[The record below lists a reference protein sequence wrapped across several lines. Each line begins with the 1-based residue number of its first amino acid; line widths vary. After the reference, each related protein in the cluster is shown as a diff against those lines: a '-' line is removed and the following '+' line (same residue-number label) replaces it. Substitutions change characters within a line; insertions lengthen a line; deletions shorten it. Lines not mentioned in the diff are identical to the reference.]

1 MRARALLAAG
11 VSLLAA
17 ACAVGPNYQRPDAPV
32 SPAYKEPVPA
42 PTPGAVVAS
51 EWKPAQPADAANRE
65 TWWEVYGDP
74 DLNALEEKVSVSNQN
89 LALADAQFRG
99 ARAVARGARAELFP
113 TLSVSPSV
121 TRSHSL
127 SRNSALPGAP
137 AGTATTY
144 QLAGDVSYEFDVW
157 GRIRRNVESR
167 VEAAQASAA
176 DLEVAR
182 LSLHAELAADY
193 FLLRGADAQA
203 RILRTNV
210 DAYEKARQ
218 LTVDRHAQG
227 VVSGVDVAQAETQLE
242 STRAQLTEI
251 ELSRA
256 QLEHAIAILTGQPP
270 ALLTIAP
277 TDTETLPVVVP
288 PDLPSTLLE
297 RRPDIAAAE
306 RRVASANA
314 GIGVAQAAFFPQ
326 FLLNATGGWEG
337 NSVTKWFSAP
347 NLFWSLGVALA
358 QTIFDGGARIAG
370 KEQAIAA
377 WDASVASYRESVL
390 EAFQDVEDQL
400 AALSLL
406 SRESDEQA
414 RALDAAQRALVLADN
429 RYKGGVTSYLEVVVA
444 QAVALNNERAAVDLK
459 TRQLVANVS
468 LIKALGGG
476 WTAAEIP
483 EPRAVLASVPSAA
496 EVPPGSD
503 SPPPPPRP

>member
-1 MRARALLAAG
+1 MRTRALLAAAP
-11 VSLLAA
+11 LLALA
-17 ACAVGPNYQRPDAPV
+17 SACAVGPNYKRPDAPV
-32 SPAYKEPVPA
+32 PPAYKEPAPA
-42 PTPGAVVAS
+42 PTPGAAAAS

-65 TWWEVYGDP
+65 AWWEVYGDP
-74 DLNALEEKVSVSNQN
+74 ELNALEEKVSVSNQN

-99 ARAVARGARAELFP
+99 ARAVARGARAEFFP

-121 TRSHSL
+121 ARSHSL

-193 FLLRGADAQA
+193 FMLRGADAQA

-227 VVSGVDVAQAETQLE
+227 VASGVDVAQAETQLE
-242 STRAQLTEI
+242 STRVQLTEI

-270 ALLTIAP
+270 AALSIAP
-277 TDTETLPVVVP
+277 TDTVTLPVLVP

-337 NSVTKWFSAP
+337 NSVTRWFSAP

-400 AALSLL
+400 VALSLL

-414 RALDAAQRALVLADN
+414 RATDAAERALVLADN

-459 TRQLVANVS
+459 TRQLVANVR

-476 WTAAEIP
+476 WTETELP
-483 EPRAVLASVPSAA
+483 EPRAVLASVPEAQSK
-496 EVPPGSD
+496 
-503 SPPPPPRP
+503 

>member
-1 MRARALLAAG
+1 MRAGALLAAAA
-11 VSLLAA
+11 SLLAA

-32 SPAYKEPVPA
+32 PPAYKEPA
-42 PTPGAVVAS
+42 PTPGAAAAS

-65 TWWEVYGDP
+65 AWWEVYGDP
-74 DLNALEEKVSVSNQN
+74 ELNALEEKVSVSNQN

-121 TRSHSL
+121 TRSHSPL
-127 SRNSALPGAP
+127 SRGSALPGAP
-137 AGTATTY
+137 TGTATTY
-144 QLAGDVSYEFDVW
+144 QLSGDVSYEFDVW

-210 DAYEKARQ
+210 DAYEKTRQ

-277 TDTETLPVVVP
+277 TDTETLPVLAP

-347 NLFWSLGVALA
+347 SLFWSLGVALA

-414 RALDAAQRALVLADN
+414 RATDAAERALVLADN

-476 WTAAEIP
+476 WTAAELP

-496 EVPPGSD
+496 QVPPGGD

>member
-1 MRARALLAAG
+1 MRTRALLAAAAS
-11 VSLLAA
+11 VLALTS
-17 ACAVGPNYQRPDAPV
+17 ACAVGPNYRRPDAPV
-32 SPAYKEPVPA
+32 PPAYKEPAPA
-42 PTPGAVVAS
+42 PTPGAAAAS

-65 TWWEVYGDP
+65 AWWEVYGDP
-74 DLNALEEKVSVSNQN
+74 ELNALEEKVSVSNQN

-99 ARAVARGARAELFP
+99 ARAVARGARAEFFP

-121 TRSHSL
+121 ARSHSL

-193 FLLRGADAQA
+193 FMLRGADAQA

-227 VVSGVDVAQAETQLE
+227 VASGVDVAQAETQLE
-242 STRAQLTEI
+242 STRVQLTEI

-270 ALLTIAP
+270 AALSIAP
-277 TDTETLPVVVP
+277 TDTVTLPVLVP

-337 NSVTKWFSAP
+337 NSVTRWFSAP

-400 AALSLL
+400 VALSLL

-414 RALDAAQRALVLADN
+414 RATDAAERALVLADN

-476 WTAAEIP
+476 WTETELP
-483 EPRAVLASVPSAA
+483 KPRAVLASVPEAA
-496 EVPPGSD
+496 K
-503 SPPPPPRP
+503 SP

>member
-1 MRARALLAAG
+1 MRARALLAAAPA
-11 VSLLAA
+11 VLALTS
-17 ACAVGPNYQRPDAPV
+17 ACAVGPNYRRPDAPV
-32 SPAYKEPVPA
+32 PPAYKEPVPA
-42 PTPGAVVAS
+42 PTPGAAAPS

-65 TWWEVYGDP
+65 AWWEVYGDP
-74 DLNALEEKVSVSNQN
+74 QLNALEEKVSVSNQN

-99 ARAVARGARAELFP
+99 ARAVARGARAEFFP

-193 FLLRGADAQA
+193 FMLRGADAQA

-227 VVSGVDVAQAETQLE
+227 VASGVDVAQAETQLE
-242 STRAQLTEI
+242 STRVQLTEI

-270 ALLTIAP
+270 AALSIAP
-277 TDTETLPVVVP
+277 TDVETLPVLVP

-414 RALDAAQRALVLADN
+414 RALDAADRAAVLADN

-444 QAVALNNERAAVDLK
+444 QAVALTNERAAVDLK

-476 WTAAEIP
+476 WTAAELP
-483 EPRAVLASVPSAA
+483 EPRAVLAGVS
-496 EVPPGSD
+496 EPG
-503 SPPPPPRP
+503 P